1 MTDPGDEHQERVAP
15 NPACSVPAAGGE
27 FKRLLAEL
35 EHARKRHDDLY
46 KARAALLI
54 EAQRLEAHASAVYS
68 EIQVLQLAI
77 GTYQVTSRP
86 EIRRFDRDRPVRL
99 NRANNSWEEL

>member
-1 MTDPGDEHQERVAP
+1 
-15 NPACSVPAAGGE
+15 
-27 FKRLLAEL
+27 
-35 EHARKRHDDLY
+35 
-46 KARAALLI
+46 
-54 EAQRLEAHASAVYS
+54 VYS